1 MAQVGWVLDHLDDLH
16 ADFRVFYGI
25 DLDAEP
31 ELSGPRF
38 FSYAQ
43 RVAVYGGVIAARIE
57 EAREEQQPAAPVAR
71 PAVQQQSDRQHV
83 ELAAFRLAFPGLV
96 SVSKVSPQEKVE

>member
-1 MAQVGWVLDHLDDLH
+1 MAQIAWVLDHLDDLH
-16 ADFRVFYGI
+16 ADFRRFYGI

-31 ELSGPRF
+31 ELDGPRF

-43 RVAVYGGVIAARIE
+43 RVGVYGGVIAARID
-57 EAREEQQPAAPVAR
+57 EQQRDEPGQVRPAAEHR
-71 PAVQQQSDRQHV
+71 EQGEQRL

-96 SVSKVSPQEKVE
+96 DVARFEQEEVE